1 VEADRDVGVRIFRP
15 IFLLVSVKSDDLL
28 FWGMLVDSVYGV
40 GWVREGWRV
49 QAKAK

>member
-28 FWGMLVDSVYGV
+28 FWDMLDGSEHG
-40 GWVREGWRV
+40 GDRLSP
-49 QAKAK
+49 

>member
-28 FWGMLVDSVYGV
+28 FWGTFFQQPIKNLKVTSFG
-40 GWVREGWRV
+40 
-49 QAKAK
+49 